1 MGLLDRITFAKQTSE
16 PPERIDVNP
25 AGTEIV
31 IAWPGEPEATLSAF
45 ALRDACPCA
54 GCIDEATG
62 KKTLNPVTIPRDIH
76 AESIE
81 GVGNYAVK
89 INWSDG
95 HGTGLY
101 TWEKLRRVRDAVTAP
116 PRA

>member
-1 MGLLDRITFAKQTSE
+1 
-16 PPERIDVNP
+16 
-25 AGTEIV
+25 
-31 IAWPGEPEATLSAF
+31 
-45 ALRDACPCA
+45 
-54 GCIDEATG
+54 
-62 KKTLNPVTIPRDIH
+62 VTIPIDIH
-76 AESIE
+76 VETIE

-101 TWEKLRRVRDAVTAP
+101 AWDTLRRVSDAVTAP

>member
-1 MGLLDRITFAKQTSE
+1 
-16 PPERIDVNP
+16 
-25 AGTEIV
+25 
-31 IAWPGEPEATLSAF
+31 
-45 ALRDACPCA
+45 
-54 GCIDEATG
+54 
-62 KKTLNPVTIPRDIH
+62 VTIPRDIH

-101 TWEKLRRVRDAVTAP
+101 TWETLRRVRDAVTAP